1 MNLFDLQRTTV
12 QVGLPLLLLPL
23 SLYTSLPLPSDDT
36 KREMEAITHASST
49 CCCYGVS
56 TAAAVPKAFLTA
68 SIVFQPSMLFKRTFT
83 FSSSRLLQ
91 TSLCPVSSSPTPFLI
106 RNSSTTSG
114 PPLPRPRLQ
123 SSPRQSSNLLRTSG
137 GRSGSSNIGNKKI
150 SRPQQQKPVVVVK
163 RRSEECVPSLE
174 EASISVRTLYQN
186 GDPLGRRELGKCV
199 VRWISQGMHSMASD
213 FASAEV
219 QGEFSELRQ
228 RVGLPTIGGTPADG
242 GAGAAAVGGLA
253 FVIQAQPYLYAVPMP
268 KGLEA
273 LCFKACTHYPT
284 LFDHFQR
291 ELRNVLQDLQC
302 QAIFSDWRATE
313 SWKLLKDIA
322 NSAAHGERGS
332 EQDQRKVGYSPRAEE
347 APTGKKS
354 HKERL
359 TMAETRLD
367 VLEASFEELYQGQ
380 QRLIGVESSQE
391 EAKSQIKRIE
401 SLVE

>member
-1 MNLFDLQRTTV
+1 MQGLCGQTFALALATEELWQGKRERVVAKSSFISVHKTYRGETVMADFVHCNFTSLAGTRTTIESEAAHHCAT
-12 QVGLPLLLLPL
+12 VGR
-23 SLYTSLPLPSDDT
+23 THARTHARTDDT

-114 PPLPRPRLQ
+114 SPLPRPRLQ

-322 NSAAHGERGS
+322 NSG
-332 EQDQRKVGYSPRAEE
+332 
-347 APTGKKS
+347 
-354 HKERL
+354 L
-359 TMAETRLD
+359 TC
-367 VLEASFEELYQGQ
+367 
-380 QRLIGVESSQE
+380 
-391 EAKSQIKRIE
+391 
-401 SLVE
+401 

>member
-1 MNLFDLQRTTV
+1 
-12 QVGLPLLLLPL
+12 
-23 SLYTSLPLPSDDT
+23 
-36 KREMEAITHASST
+36 
-49 CCCYGVS
+49 
-56 TAAAVPKAFLTA
+56 
-68 SIVFQPSMLFKRTFT
+68 
-83 FSSSRLLQ
+83 

-114 PPLPRPRLQ
+114 SPLPRPRLQ

-322 NSAAHGERGS
+322 NSEEQRREEGAVAGRKEEKGKREGRRGRGL
-332 EQDQRKVGYSPRAEE
+332 QLLLLHLCFLQRKQRRCGKLGKRKEE
-347 APTGKKS
+347 EEEKKKGKKGEERKRGGCGCGS
-354 HKERL
+354 CGRKRRRGKKKRKE
-359 TMAETRLD
+359 
-367 VLEASFEELYQGQ
+367 EE
-380 QRLIGVESSQE
+380 E
-391 EAKSQIKRIE
+391 EEKRKKRKE
-401 SLVE
+401 EKEGEGCS